1 MITMIEES
9 NTKTINEYPA
19 VIEATALALHVAS
32 KVLELRREFS
42 SLHASEV
49 KLEIINARTEA
60 GKPLYSNETARE
72 CAIADALARDEA
84 FQHFTEECNE
94 AERLK
99 VELAAK
105 LERLRA
111 EYRIALIDHEA
122 DRLGRRAAA

>member
-9 NTKTINEYPA
+9 SSKTINDYPA
-19 VIEATALALHVAS
+19 LIEATALALHVAS
-32 KVLELRREFS
+32 KVLERRRELS

-49 KLEIINARTEA
+49 KLEVINAKTEA

-72 CAIADALARDEA
+72 CAIAEALARDEA
-84 FQHFTEECNE
+84 YRQFAEECDE

-111 EYRIALIDHEA
+111 EYRVALIEFEA
-122 DRLGRRAAA
+122 DKLGRRTAA

>member
-9 NTKTINEYPA
+9 STKTINEYPSL
-19 VIEATALALHVAS
+19 IEATALALHVAS
-32 KVLELRREFS
+32 KVLERRRELS

-72 CAIADALARDEA
+72 CAIADALARDEE
-84 FQHFTEECNE
+84 FHHFIEECDE

-105 LERLRA
+105 LERLRT
-111 EYRIALIDHEA
+111 EYRITLIDHEA

>member
-19 VIEATALALHVAS
+19 LIEATALALHVAS
-32 KVLELRREFS
+32 KVLERRREIS

-49 KLEIINARTEA
+49 KLEIINAKSEA
-60 GKPLYSNETARE
+60 GKPLYGNETARE

-84 FQHFTEECNE
+84 FHHFTEECDE

-99 VELAAK
+99 IELAAK

-111 EYRIALIDHEA
+111 EYRLGLIDYEA